1 MKKIKGFLLFFVCC
15 LLSCL
20 TALMFTACTKESADK
35 TDGQTVGSDGG
46 NQSAAA
52 DTGSDTVTY
61 LNSLQVDYADAKREF
76 TIGQEFT
83 SDGLKVTALI
93 TEQGTSISTNSVDV
107 TKDAEIDA
115 SAFNNKKAGDYK
127 IYISYTYGGTTL
139 YANYTVKVVSAIEGT
154 IAGLVMDYDGDRQ
167 TELSVDV
174 TKASID
180 LSGLK
185 VSLITGENANNTQ
198 TEELAR
204 SAYSLS
210 YSKDGGEFNPIAE
223 DKTAI
228 TDLTR
233 GTYSFFASAEYK
245 EGEETFTMT
254 SFFTFYVLDP
264 VVSLTKNEG
273 GKTSFDYDTDEV
285 IGGDWTYTATYA
297 SGATQ
302 QLGYEDVEI
311 GSTVNDEEGT
321 HSVTVTYAEE
331 QLGFDVSSNDAVSQK
346 YTQTCDVSY
355 EIGENPNAGSEVTDT
370 FGLNFS
376 TSEWNELPYTNN
388 DGGIP
393 FNNPVVVGADGKP
406 ETNGG
411 IMALYGKDGSGTNF
425 SVRATSNSAAKEAGY
440 TSEFYMGAIEV
451 KSNIACRAIQ
461 IDLSDYDS
469 ATVTVVWRASAN
481 RGISLYTDEAV
492 ATAGSSNELRENSY
506 MASIDSADDAV
517 LNTAVFENVAG
528 GDIYYLGGNNNT
540 VYLYEISIE
549 AKKEAASTVE
559 ESWKASD
566 DSLAN
571 DTVIAVGEAIVDTD
585 ALKITSSVELK
596 YSSSLAKD
604 PPSINGE
611 TVTAGY
617 KQSSSTAVN
626 STSGSYIFTAK
637 CDMELTIY
645 VTVCNDS
652 YNSDRAGCTIS
663 YTIESSSETGTVIS
677 DKKKNMTEITVKLK
691 AGETMNLNVTM
702 GEKDGKLWLF
712 GYSLTGTMA

>member
-1 MKKIKGFLLFFVCC
+1 MEERMKKIKGFLLFFVCC

-233 GTYSFFASAEYK
+233 GTYSFFASAEYQ

-264 VVSLTKNEG
+264 VVSIVKDSG
-273 GKTSFDYDTDEV
+273 GTTSFEYDTDEV
-285 IGGDWTYTATYA
+285 IGSDWTYTVTYA
-297 SGATQ
+297 SGATEKF
-302 QLGYEDVEI
+302 GYDDVEM
-311 GSTVNDEEGT
+311 GKTVNDEEGAQ
-321 HSVTVTYAEE
+321 SVTVTYTEE
-331 QLGFDVSSNDAVSQK
+331 QLGFDSALNDAVAQTYSQS
-346 YTQTCDVSY
+346 CDVSY
-355 EIGENPNAGSEVTDT
+355 EIGENPNAGAEVEETITVNISDIDKT
-370 FGLNFS
+370 QF
-376 TSEWNELPYTNN
+376 
-388 DGGIP
+388 
-393 FNNPVVVGADGKP
+393 ADP
-406 ETNGG
+406 
-411 IMALYGKDGSGTNF
+411 
-425 SVRATSNSAAKEAGY
+425 
-440 TSEFYMGAIEV
+440 GAISE
-451 KSNIACRAIQ
+451 N
-461 IDLSDYDS
+461 IDLSGDG
-469 ATVTVVWRASAN
+469 A
-481 RGISLYTDEAV
+481 II
-492 ATAGSSNELRENSY
+492 ATATADANIKITDNKKSIDGFSFTQRLQLNGAGSAESKSIKITTKGAATITVYGMSGSSNTVRPLALYDSSFTAMNQSYDNDGNAIAKFTYMVDAAGTYYIASNNGFNIYYVSFTQKYTSGGAMTPEPVTVNASTLAAGTLTAPLAVTDDESVVILASAENTVVIEANKKELNGITITNRIKLGG
-506 MASIDSADDAV
+506 AGSIDARSIKITTQGAATITIYGMSSSSSAAR
-517 LNTAVFENVAG
+517 EVALMNSEFVA
-528 GDIYYLGGNNNT
+528 I
-540 VYLYEISIE
+540 
-549 AKKEAASTVE
+549 
-559 ESWKASD
+559 
-566 DSLAN
+566 DSQYN
-571 DTVIAVGEAIVDTD
+571 AVGG
-585 ALKITSSVELK
+585 TSL
-596 YSSSLAKD
+596 
-604 PPSINGE
+604 N
-611 TVTAGY
+611 
-617 KQSSSTAVN
+617 
-626 STSGSYIFTAK
+626 
-637 CDMELTIY
+637 ELTFE
-645 VTVCNDS
+645 VS
-652 YNSDRAGCTIS
+652 EAGTYYFACLS
-663 YTIESSSETGTVIS
+663 G
-677 DKKKNMTEITVKLK
+677 
-691 AGETMNLNVTM
+691 GFNVYYIAI
-702 GEKDGKLWLF
+702 D
-712 GYSLTGTMA
+712 Y

>member
-1 MKKIKGFLLFFVCC
+1 MEERMKKIKGFLLFFVCC

-180 LSGLK
+180 LSSLK

-355 EIGENPNAGSEVTDT
+355 EIGENPNAGSEVTESFSVDFADSEKGWGLTKDT
-370 FGLNFS
+370 KIPSITLSPDGTYNGTGSVISLISTKSEAKAKDKATTAEDGTQFTKAVQMGTIGESKAWAIDLTDYDATATATIKVYAS
-376 TSEWNELPYTNN
+376 TSS
-388 DGGIP
+388 
-393 FNNPVVVGADGKP
+393 
-406 ETNGG
+406 NG
-411 IMALYGKDGSGTNF
+411 
-425 SVRATSNSAAKEAGY
+425 
-440 TSEFYMGAIEV
+440 
-451 KSNIACRAIQ
+451 
-461 IDLSDYDS
+461 
-469 ATVTVVWRASAN
+469 
-481 RGISLYTDEAV
+481 
-492 ATAGSSNELRENSY
+492 TART
-506 MASIDSADDAV
+506 IV
-517 LNTAVFENVAG
+517 LNTTLSAADPIATSEGMSVDSTAYLTEWEVTG
-528 GDIYYLGGNNNT
+528 GAIYYIGSANSSVNYFALEVSVTFTSGTPVTSESFSVDFADSEKGWGLTKDTKIPSITLSPDGTYNGT
-540 VYLYEISIE
+540 GSVISLISTKSE
-549 AKKEAASTVE
+549 AKAKDKATTAEDGTQFTKAVQMGTIGESKAWAIDLTDYDATATATIKVYASTSSNGTARTIVLNTTLSAADPIATSE
-559 ESWKASD
+559 GMSV
-566 DSLAN
+566 DSTAYLTEWEVTGGAIYYIGSAN
-571 DTVIAVGEAIVDTD
+571 
-585 ALKITSSVELK
+585 SSVNYFRIVVEVQ
-596 YSSSLAKD
+596 
-604 PPSINGE
+604 G
-611 TVTAGY
+611 
-617 KQSSSTAVN
+617 
-626 STSGSYIFTAK
+626 
-637 CDMELTIY
+637 
-645 VTVCNDS
+645 
-652 YNSDRAGCTIS
+652 
-663 YTIESSSETGTVIS
+663 
-677 DKKKNMTEITVKLK
+677 
-691 AGETMNLNVTM
+691 
-702 GEKDGKLWLF
+702 
-712 GYSLTGTMA
+712 